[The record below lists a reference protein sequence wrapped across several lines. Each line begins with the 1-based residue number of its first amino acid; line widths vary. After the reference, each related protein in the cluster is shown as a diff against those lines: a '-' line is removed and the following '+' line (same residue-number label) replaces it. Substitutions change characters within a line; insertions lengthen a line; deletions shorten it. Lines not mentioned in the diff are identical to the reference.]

1 MSKLRD
7 WLIHLLGGYTRK
19 ECLEIKDDLDRANEV
34 NKKLDA
40 MIDELL
46 TKVGVLKD
54 YADNHT
60 SINVSINH
68 SVPYRVQMEL
78 GDFFF
83 GANAVDA
90 AKRRCRAKLAHDIA
104 EMTEVEVYRDV
115 FSGRAKCAA
124 EAWLLNKEVKDA
136 EALHTAVI

>member
-19 ECLEIKDDLDRANEV
+19 ECFEIKDDLDRANDV

-40 MIDELL
+40 MVDELL
-46 TKVGVLKD
+46 TKIGVLQE
-54 YADNHT
+54 YADGNTCIHVEVNHA
-60 SINVSINH
+60 
-68 SVPYRVQMEL
+68 VPYRVQTEL
-78 GDFFF
+78 GEFFF

-104 EMTEVEVYRDV
+104 EMKEVEVYRDV
-115 FSGRAKCAA
+115 FSGRVKCAA

-136 EALHTAVI
+136 EAIFTGFI

>member
-40 MIDELL
+40 MVDELL
-46 TKVGVLKD
+46 TKVGLLKD
-54 YADNHT
+54 YAEGNTCIHVEVNHA
-60 SINVSINH
+60 
-68 SVPYRVQMEL
+68 VPYRVQMEL
-78 GDFFF
+78 GEFFF

-90 AKRRCRAKLAHDIA
+90 AKRRCRAKLASDIA
-104 EMTEVEVYRDV
+104 ELTEVEVYRDV
-115 FSGRAKCAA
+115 FSGRVKCAA
-124 EAWLLNKEVKDA
+124 EAWLLNKEA
-136 EALHTAVI
+136 RYEQAIHTDIL